1 MVSLIIN
8 LLFFILISYPIIG
21 AMCWFCG
28 VLCYQFLY
36 KSNSKRVP
44 HRSISKNKN
53 NAYPFISIIVPAHN
67 EEVLIENTIDYLM
80 NEIDY
85 PNYEVIVADDGS
97 TDNTPSVLK
106 KMSEKYIAKNFR
118 TLRVN
123 SNKGKA
129 HALNIAAG
137 FAKGEF
143 ILSNDADV
151 LPESNALNRYMDYF
165 FSRENSRVAAVTG
178 NMSVRNRSSI
188 LGKSQTVEFS
198 SIVGSIKRSQSATI
212 DTMYAYSGANT
223 MYRKSALIDV
233 GMFRQDRATEDIS
246 IAWDHSLNGWETL
259 FAPDIMFY
267 MNVPENLISLF
278 HQRKRWAKGGIEVWL
293 SNFIKVVKSPIKYF
307 KQVILLL
314 DQTCSIVWSFS
325 FFILFFFFCIN
336 MILFFI
342 NRNYVDIETTLLY
355 TSIFIVFEL
364 FSGLIEVGVSLIF
377 DDASKKTKYIIF
389 TPLYLLIFWIINPL
403 AIVVSLPGAIK
414 TVLGNGI
421 GTWASPKRN

>member
-1 MVSLIIN
+1 
-8 LLFFILISYPIIG
+8 
-21 AMCWFCG
+21 
-28 VLCYQFLY
+28 
-36 KSNSKRVP
+36 VP

-267 MNVPENLISLF
+267 MNVPEN
-278 HQRKRWAKGGIEVWL
+278 
-293 SNFIKVVKSPIKYF
+293 
-307 KQVILLL
+307 
-314 DQTCSIVWSFS
+314 
-325 FFILFFFFCIN
+325 
-336 MILFFI
+336 
-342 NRNYVDIETTLLY
+342 
-355 TSIFIVFEL
+355 
-364 FSGLIEVGVSLIF
+364 
-377 DDASKKTKYIIF
+377 
-389 TPLYLLIFWIINPL
+389 
-403 AIVVSLPGAIK
+403 
-414 TVLGNGI
+414 
-421 GTWASPKRN
+421 